1 MNERPSQRPKVKAAI
16 AAKLR
21 IKVPQTTAAKPA
33 TPARPPE
40 PSGTPPVQSGMEP
53 LSGRVLRQIRS
64 GDIDEERLLPNQEKR
79 RNDIAKKL
87 ERMRQGKG
95 WYGFVQAN
103 AHTAETRKAPQR
115 RNAELALV
123 QEGMRWRKE
132 IERYAP
138 DDLEEFERLLKTA
151 LDTPEPGSRD
161 EP

>member
-1 MNERPSQRPKVKAAI
+1 MNEKPSQRPKVQAAI

-40 PSGTPPVQSGMEP
+40 PSGRPPVPSGMEPVPSGMEP

-87 ERMRQGKG
+87 ER
-95 WYGFVQAN
+95 N
-103 AHTAETRKAPQR
+103 APRKRLVRVRASQR
-115 RNAELALV
+115 AHGRNRPRHRR
-123 QEGMRWRKE
+123 GG
-132 IERYAP
+132 
-138 DDLEEFERLLKTA
+138 
-151 LDTPEPGSRD
+151 TPN
-161 EP
+161 